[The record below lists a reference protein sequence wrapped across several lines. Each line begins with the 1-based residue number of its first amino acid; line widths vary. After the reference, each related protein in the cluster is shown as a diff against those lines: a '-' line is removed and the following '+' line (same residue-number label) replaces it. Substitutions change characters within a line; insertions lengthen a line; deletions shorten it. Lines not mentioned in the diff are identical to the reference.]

1 MSTSINSKVVLSSLA
16 VVAIAVGVV
25 LFAPGSDAV
34 GSAAG
39 HPENA
44 DVVVY
49 KSEYCGCCQGW
60 VEHMK
65 ETGLEVSVVTV
76 TDTTA
81 ARETLGIPNK
91 LGSCHSAKVGD
102 YFVEGHVPADLVQQ
116 LMTEQPADILGIAA
130 PGMPPGSPGMPAP
143 HPREFDI
150 IALHTDGSTSVY
162 ATRQGTVTGD

>member
-1 MSTSINSKVVLSSLA
+1 MLSSLA
-16 VVAIAVGVV
+16 VVAIAVGAV
-25 LFAPGSDAV
+25 LFAPGPDAV
-34 GSAAG
+34 GSAAE

-49 KSEYCGCCQGW
+49 KSEYCGCCQSW
-60 VEHMK
+60 VEHRK
-65 ETGLEVSVVTV
+65 ETGFEVSVVTV
-76 TDTTA
+76 TNTTA

-91 LGSCHSAKVGD
+91 LGSCHSAKAGD

-116 LMTEQPADILGIAA
+116 LMTEQPADILGIAV

-143 HPREFDI
+143 NPTEFDI